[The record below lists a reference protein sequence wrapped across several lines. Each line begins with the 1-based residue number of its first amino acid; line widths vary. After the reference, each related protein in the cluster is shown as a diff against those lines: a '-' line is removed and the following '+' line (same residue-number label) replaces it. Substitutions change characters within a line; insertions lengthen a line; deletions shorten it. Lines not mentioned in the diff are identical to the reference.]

1 MLLVFFSDS
10 VFAQAGGIGG
20 SGLED
25 RIRGLTSSI
34 VTVILPAI
42 SILGLIYSAILAATG
57 DQSARPRMVLVLFA
71 SVIGFLAP
79 MIISWLQKASGY

>member
-1 MLLVFFSDS
+1 MFFSDS
-10 VFAQAGGIGG
+10 AFAQAGGLGG
-20 SGLED
+20 SGLES
-25 RIRGLTSSI
+25 RIKGLTGSI

-57 DQSARPRMVLVLFA
+57 DQSARPRIVLVLFA